1 MLLLSRLSY
10 TAPVIDEP
18 VRGGFPDPSFFS
30 LPGIEQVRAIQRGF
44 TPRPPLSHL
53 LGITLTQA
61 GPGTATASMPAVA
74 GLLGSPAGAAQPLV
88 LLEMALRSAALAG
101 APAGT
106 QVDTA
111 TLSASY
117 LRSAGPDSG
126 SFVARARVVNSG
138 RAFTLVEGVVE
149 DISGRS
155 LLQGIAS
162 MFVRPIVPTPPPLS
176 GDLKPVHPP
185 VYETPDPYARPIQAW
200 TPDPT
205 QSYLSALQGT
215 VRGEG
220 PAPPWLEVFG
230 VRMLD
235 VTEGRVSVVM
245 PASEWFCNLR
255 RTIAPGVLAYLALV
269 GLMAA
274 PATVTPVGQLPAAL
288 SINFT
293 FLRSVEPDGRDLLAR
308 ATLTHHADNLVVT
321 TVEVT
326 DGDGNNVVLGQ
337 QSAVM
342 RPYWPSREPGDRA
355 ERMLATVLFTDI
367 VGSTELTER
376 LGDAEWHKLLSRHHA
391 LIRSELATFNGRE
404 IKTTGDGFLATF
416 DSPGKALQ
424 CARAIRDGVGR
435 LGLAV
440 RAGLH
445 TGECEVS
452 GADVA
457 GIAVHIASRVQS
469 LAGAGEVLVSGTVRD
484 LVAGSALRFEDR
496 GRHCLKGIEG
506 EWPLFAVTS

>member
-1 MLLLSRLSY
+1 
-10 TAPVIDEP
+10 VIDEP

-30 LPGIEQVRAIQRGF
+30 MPGIEQVRALQRGL
-44 TPRPPLSHL
+44 TPRPPISHL
-53 LGITLTQA
+53 LGTMLTQA
-61 GPGTATASMPAVA
+61 GPGTATAGMPAVA
-74 GLLGSPAGAAQPLV
+74 GLMGSPAAAAQPLV
-88 LLEMALRSAALAG
+88 LLEMALRSAAMAG
-101 APAGT
+101 APAGMH
-106 QVDTA
+106 VDTA
-111 TLSASY
+111 TLAASY
-117 LRSAGPDSG
+117 IRSTAVDSG

-138 RAFTLVEGVVE
+138 RVFTLAEGVVE
-149 DISGRS
+149 DMSGRS
-155 LLQGIAS
+155 LIQGIAS
-162 MFVRPIVPTPPPLS
+162 MFVRPIVPSPPPLAV
-176 GDLKPVHPP
+176 GLKPVDAP
-185 VYETPDPYARPIQAW
+185 VYPTPDPYARPVPAW
-200 TPDPT
+200 THDPAE
-205 QSYLSALQGT
+205 SFLSALQRT

-220 PAPPWLEVFG
+220 PAPPWMQLFG
-230 VRMLD
+230 IRMLD
-235 VTEGRVSVVM
+235 VGEGGVSLVM

-274 PATVTPVGQLPAAL
+274 PAAVTPVGQLPGVL

-293 FLRSVEPDGRDLLAR
+293 FLRSVEPDGRELLAR
-308 ATLTHHADNLVVT
+308 ASLTHHADNLVVT

-326 DGDGNNVVLGQ
+326 DGNGNSVALGQ

-342 RPYWPSREPGDRA
+342 RPFRPAREPSERA

-367 VGSTELTER
+367 VGSTEQAER
-376 LGDAEWHKLLSRHHA
+376 LGDEEWHKLLSRHHA
-391 LIRSELATFNGRE
+391 LIRSELAIFKGRE

-435 LGLAV
+435 LGLTV

-452 GADVA
+452 GTDVA

-469 LAGAGEVLVSGTVRD
+469 LAAAGEILVSGTVRD
-484 LVAGSALRFEDR
+484 LVAGSALPFESR
-496 GRHCLKGIEG
+496 GRHSLKGIEG
-506 EWPLFAVTS
+506 EWPLFAVTT

>member
-1 MLLLSRLSY
+1 M
-10 TAPVIDEP
+10 IDEP

-30 LPGIEQVRAIQRGF
+30 LPGIEQVRALQRGL
-44 TPRPPLSHL
+44 TARPPISHL
-53 LGITLTQA
+53 LGTTLTQA

-74 GLLGSPAGAAQPLV
+74 GLMGSPAGTAQPLV
-88 LLEMALRSAALAG
+88 LLEMALRSAAMAG
-101 APAGT
+101 APAGM

-111 TLSASY
+111 ALSASF
-117 LRSAGPDSG
+117 LRRAATDSS

-138 RAFTLVEGVVE
+138 RMVTLAEGVVE

-155 LLQGIAS
+155 LIQGFAS
-162 MFVRPIVPTPPPLS
+162 MFVRPMVPPPPPLS
-176 GDLKPVHPP
+176 GGLKPVDAP
-185 VYETPDPYARPIQAW
+185 VYLTPDPYARPIQAW
-200 TPDPT
+200 THEPGE
-205 QSYLSALQGT
+205 SFVSALERT
-215 VRGEG
+215 VRSEG
-220 PAPPWLEVFG
+220 PAPPWMQLFG
-230 VRMLD
+230 IRMLD
-235 VTEGRVSVVM
+235 LGEGRVSLVM
-245 PASEWFCNLR
+245 PASEWFCSLR
-255 RTIAPGVLAYLALV
+255 RTVAPGVLAYLALV

-274 PATVTPVGQLPAAL
+274 PATVTPLGQLPAAL
-288 SINFT
+288 SINVT
-293 FLRSVEPDGRDLLAR
+293 FLRPVEPDGRELLAR
-308 ATLTHHADNLVVT
+308 ASLTHHVDNLVVT
-321 TVEVT
+321 TIEVT
-326 DGDGNNVVLGQ
+326 DGDGNTVALGQ

-342 RPYWPSREPGDRA
+342 RPLRTSGEPAERA
-355 ERMLATVLFTDI
+355 ERVLATVLFTDI
-367 VGSTELTER
+367 VGSTEQAER
-376 LGDAEWHKLLSRHHA
+376 LGDAEWHKLLDRHHA
-391 LIRSELATFNGRE
+391 LIRSELTTFNGRE

-469 LAGAGEVLVSGTVRD
+469 LAEAGEILVSGTVRD
-484 LVAGSALRFEDR
+484 LVAGSGLPFEDR
-496 GRHCLKGIEG
+496 GRHSLKGIEG